1 MKNILIVGLGRFGRH
16 CALKLADLGHQVL
29 AVDRNEDRVDAS
41 LNYLTNALI
50 GDCTRQD
57 FVESL
62 GVEDFDVC
70 IVAIGDDFQSS
81 LETTSL
87 LKELGAKMVVSR
99 ASRDVHAKF
108 LLKNG
113 ADEVVYPE
121 REVAEWTATRY
132 SSDYILDYI
141 AIDENYALFEIQV
154 PDKWVG
160 KSLKELDVRRK
171 HNINIVAIKNG
182 DEVMVTSDPDE
193 PLIKG
198 ETLMVIGKN
207 SDVHK
212 CFKKDGE

>member
-1 MKNILIVGLGRFGRH
+1 MKNILIIGLGRFGRH
-16 CALKLADLGHQVL
+16 CALKLNELGHQVL
-29 AVDRNEDRVDAS
+29 AVDRNENRVDAS

-57 FVESL
+57 FLESL
-62 GVEDFDVC
+62 GIEDFDVC

-87 LKELGAKMVVSR
+87 LKELGARFVVSR

-121 REVAEWTATRY
+121 REIAEWTAIRY

-141 AIDENYALFEIQV
+141 AIDDNYALFEIGV
-154 PDKWVG
+154 PKKWVG

-171 HNINIVAIKNG
+171 HNINIVAIKDG
-182 DEVMVTSDPDE
+182 DNIIVNSDPDT
-193 PLIKG
+193 PLLES
-198 ETLMVIGKN
+198 ETLMIIGKN

-212 CFKKDGE
+212 TFNDEK